1 MPHNDP
7 VTTDDARAL
16 STLSV
21 YYGMLL
27 GCAVTDLRR
36 PGWSIITVRPDGD
49 PMALHYGQRPLAYVV
64 SPALQPDVPSE
75 RGAVAVVSPELRAP
89 VSALLHRLPPGDL
102 FTLDGLSALDLLVRS
117 TASHTVTP
125 PDETYTIVRYATS
138 SGFRPYAGELTE
150 WIELLDESREMD
162 PAALSLLAR
171 YSGGVYAIRQRG
183 AIASFAGIRHHSPHV
198 SEVGVRTDIAEL
210 RGHGLARAVVARATR
225 AILAAD
231 RVPLYRHHAQNLA
244 SRRLAES
251 VGYRVYAEA
260 VAYFAL
266 DA

>member
-7 VTTDDARAL
+7 VTADDARAL

-36 PGWSIITVRPDGD
+36 PGWSIVTARADGD
-49 PMALHYGQRPLAYVV
+49 PMALHYGQRPLVYIV
-64 SPALQPDVPSE
+64 SPAPQPDTPSE
-75 RGAVAVVSPELRAP
+75 RGGVAVVSPELRAP
-89 VSALLHRLPPGDL
+89 VAALLHRLAPGDL
-102 FTLDGLSALDLLVRS
+102 YTPDGLSVLDLLVRS
-117 TASHTVTP
+117 TASHTITP
-125 PDETYTIVRYATS
+125 PDEAHTVVRYATS
-138 SGFRPYAGELTE
+138 TGFRPYAGELTE
-150 WIELLDESREMD
+150 WIEPLDESREVD
-162 PAALSLLAR
+162 RGALSLLAR

-198 SEVGVRTDIAEL
+198 SEVGVRTDIPEL
-210 RGHGLARAVVARATR
+210 REHGLARAVVARATR

-231 RVPLYRHHAQNLA
+231 RVPLYRHHAHNRA
-244 SRRLAES
+244 SRRLAEA
-251 VGYRVYAEA
+251 VGYRVYADS